1 MIFDRLIKRSK
12 TVNSINPLL
21 FRHISSLKNITLYD
35 IGAHK
40 GLFSKN
46 VSNQFHIERGILVE
60 PIKENYEIIQKYFNS
75 ENFIVYNNVVTDSD
89 NKMFHFNINKFDE
102 TSSILKIKNGIK
114 ELISVDT
121 ELSKEIEIESVTL
134 DSITKK
140 NNIEKIDLIKIDVQG
155 VEDKVL
161 KGALY
166 TLQRT
171 KYVWVETSFKSL
183 YDDSALFSDI
193 YNIMNSNDFIMVE
206 ISPGY
211 RDAAKGELLQ
221 ADVLFKSSFL
231 K

>member
-183 YDDSALFSDI
+183 YDESALFSDI

-211 RDAAKGELLQ
+211 RDVVKGELLQ
-221 ADVLFKSSFL
+221 ADVLFKSRFL